1 MAINY
6 MTIQGEAIAEYEISR
21 SRFIAYAKRISSDT
35 EATAYIQAIKKK
47 HWDARHNCASYVIG
61 ERGQL
66 QKADDDGE
74 PSGTA
79 GKPILEVIKKNNLT
93 DLVLVVTR
101 YFGGIKLGA
110 GGLIRAYGKAATMA
124 LTAATIVERRLFA
137 KIQITIEYPLLGSVE
152 NNLHAQN
159 YRIIAKDFTDC
170 VTLTVLAETGSE
182 TTLTEDV
189 TNWTA
194 ANSLIENLGFTY
206 VEIPVNTALSEPL
219 PNEF

>member
-124 LTAATIVERRLFA
+124 LAAATIVERRLFA

-159 YRIIAKDFTDC
+159 YRIIAKDFSNC
-170 VTLTVLAETGSE
+170 VTLTVLAEAGSE
-182 TTLTEDV
+182 TTLTENV

-194 ANSLIENLGFTY
+194 ANSLIENLGLIY
-206 VEIPVNTALSEPL
+206 VEIPANTALSEPL